1 MDLTILVAF
10 YAIFPNSKTIFF
22 NFEQNLIKFQT
33 PCEQKRVQN
42 VLDADFCLHF
52 FYKPGAPIQ
61 SNSKHH
67 TVLSTHD
74 HRTLTKA
81 IINFGFFS
89 QLKVTPYLT
98 RDLNPQTAIE
108 TWVKIQ
114 HLNAIFEVVSQNA
127 PTALNTRQTTEL

>member
-1 MDLTILVAF
+1 MLRNSLKIFLRSSKVLMDLTILVAF

-67 TVLSTHD
+67 TVLSKHD

-98 RDLNPQTAIE
+98 RDLRNMLTFRSKFRNFSTP
-108 TWVKIQ
+108 
-114 HLNAIFEVVSQNA
+114 
-127 PTALNTRQTTEL
+127 